1 MVVQIIM
8 ETFMNDSEWENCD
21 KFDGREAILHWSDVE
36 QLKRFMVLSIQI
48 KQLPGKSFKSH
59 IMTFCDNKEKTYKVW
74 CPSHFIKQI
83 RKNRETNF
91 RPYFVSH
98 GCTENGAKSIAK
110 FEITYKKLEKSWDI
124 FTEDD
129 YEV

>member
-21 KFDGREAILHWSDVE
+21 KFDGRETILHWSDVE

-48 KQLPGKSFKSH
+48 KQLPGKSFKSY
-59 IMTFCDNKEKTYKVW
+59 IMTFCDNKETTFKVW

-98 GCTENGAKSIAK
+98 GRTENGATSIAK